1 MINNHDNFMINNEVD
16 EVIEGFFMSL
26 LNRYQ
31 NNFEK
36 LIKGSEF
43 VFDYVCSFIVL

>member
-1 MINNHDNFMINNEVD
+1 MTNNEAD
-16 EVIEGFFMSL
+16 EVTGELSKSL

-31 NNFEK
+31 NNLEK

-43 VFDYVCSFIVL
+43 VHLFVHFMSIYCIINVKK